1 MTNDDLIFRHR
12 QQLFARAAQVGVRRA
27 CRELGFHH
35 STYYHWKPLVE
46 RHGPEILRPRER
58 RAPRMPNQI
67 PPWLAQ
73 KIIAAALGEPG
84 LGPRRLAAQL
94 ERSVSERVSP
104 GGVGNV
110 LRRAGLSTR
119 RKRLALVAGYAAPP
133 EPERPAPV
141 EPHIKAER
149 PGDVLQIDCFAVGRL
164 SGTQG
169 KCWQYT
175 ATDVVSG
182 FLWAELYI
190 TPANPAYHY
199 AVGVLRRARRRAER
213 GRLAGAASHPRPRQ
227 RVPTPAFPQGRARAR
242 CAAAL

>member
-46 RHGPEILRPRER
+46 RHGLEILRPRER

-94 ERSVSERVSP
+94 EHSLGERVSP
-104 GGVGNV
+104 GGLANV
-110 LRRAGLSTR
+110 LWWTSASTGRR
-119 RKRLALVAGYAAPP
+119 YACAYN
-133 EPERPAPV
+133 
-141 EPHIKAER
+141 HH
-149 PGDVLQIDCFAVGRL
+149 
-164 SGTQG
+164 TQEIEIRDRTVQG
-169 KCWQYT
+169 
-175 ATDVVSG
+175 
-182 FLWAELYI
+182 
-190 TPANPAYHY
+190 
-199 AVGVLRRARRRAER
+199 GVLHQFSNA
-213 GRLAGAASHPRPRQ
+213 
-227 RVPTPAFPQGRARAR
+227 TPITSVETIFST
-242 CAAAL
+242 L